1 MYDGTLL
8 LRPLL
13 DKVNGIF
20 QVRDLR
26 DPLPKGP
33 FGEAG
38 QDRWRSH
45 MIYEGVARASSLSRM
60 SNCWRSSVTDDPYKV
75 LGVPRTATQNEIRK
89 AYRKRAKD
97 LHPDLNP
104 GDQQV
109 ETQFKELSAA
119 YRLLNDPE
127 QRARFDRGEVDA
139 SGGGAARPALLQTLC
154 RCRSG
159 GPVHIDG
166 RIA

>member
-1 MYDGTLL
+1 M
-8 LRPLL
+8 
-13 DKVNGIF
+13 
-20 QVRDLR
+20 
-26 DPLPKGP
+26 
-33 FGEAG
+33 
-38 QDRWRSH
+38 
-45 MIYEGVARASSLSRM
+45 
-60 SNCWRSSVTDDPYKV
+60 TDDPYKV

-89 AYRKRAKD
+89 AYRKRAKE